1 MNATKN
7 IVLGVMGKVGSGKTS
22 LIKIIEEK
30 YKIKT
35 FIADDVFKEMKE
47 NGEFDEDIDLNS
59 RLFLDTKLQERIRK
73 EYHPKV
79 FNNIKKEIEILKD
92 NGKEYDFIVIET
104 ALPSDLFLSI
114 CDKTIYIENDE
125 KVKQMRL
132 MNDRNYSISKI
143 KNILESQEYYE
154 KFYKKADYKIINNN
168 DIINLKVEVGFILDE
183 IHSTK

>member
-22 LIKIIEEK
+22 LINIIEEK
-30 YKIKT
+30 YKTKK
-35 FIADDVFKEMKE
+35 FITDDVFKEMKE
-47 NGEFDEDIDLNS
+47 NGEFDCDIELNS
-59 RLFLDTKLQERIRK
+59 KLFLDNKLQEKIRK

-79 FNNIKKEIEILKD
+79 FNKIKKEIEILKE
-92 NGKEYDFIVIET
+92 NGEEYDFIVIET

-125 KVKQMRL
+125 RVKQMRL
-132 MNDRNYSISKI
+132 VNDRNYSISKI
-143 KNILESQEYYE
+143 KNILDSQKYYE
-154 KFYKKADYKIINNN
+154 KFYKKADYKIENNK

-183 IHSTK
+183 IYSSK